1 MDEMGRTYRTDVID
15 EKRIQ
20 YFGWKV
26 EVKRWLG
33 RIRRRWEDDIKMDL
47 RDIGWLVVDWMHLA

>member
-47 RDIGWLVVDWMHLA
+47 RDI